1 VVTADRGR
9 ERVQTGV
16 ERKATAVRVD
26 EAFPYRALDE
36 SGEESGRQHSGEREQ
51 GARESRHAAGGRPE
65 GSAVDEREVRDAVG
79 GVSGDD
85 LRDTPA
91 EAMPHETGSRD
102 PKVVHQ
108 SEDRRGVVG
117 AVGGAGAGIRS
128 AEPREVAHDEAMAC
142 GEIPDNA
149 LPEAGGGGEPMQ
161 EDDGY
166 TLPAGAGGEI
176 VHALPTDIHELASH
190 AW

>member
-1 VVTADRGR
+1 MTPPDLEAALRSSLYP
-9 ERVQTGV
+9 
-16 ERKATAVRVD
+16 AT
-26 EAFPYRALDE
+26 RALHEAALGMAGDLTCIRE
-36 SGEESGRQHSGEREQ
+36 TLTRPSVIYRPTLTKDGDQWCALYGPDIHSGFCAW
-51 GARESRHAAGGRPE
+51 G
-65 GSAVDEREVRDAVG
+65 
-79 GVSGDD
+79 
-85 LRDTPA
+85 DTPA

-117 AVGGAGAGIRS
+117 AVGGAGAGIRP
-128 AEPREVAHDEAMAC
+128 AESREVTHDEAMAC

-149 LPEAGGGGEPMQ
+149 LPEAGGGGEPME
-161 EDDGY
+161 EDDRY
-166 TLPAGAGGEI
+166 SLPAGAGGEI